1 MQIISKKIKKTKKI
15 EEFELS
21 YLKEGLVIGDYTD

>member
-15 EEFELS
+15 EELELS